1 MPDDL
6 LPPNATPQERA
17 LSLATGR
24 DIAVPVKELWSPQT
38 CPAGILPWLA
48 WALSVDEWDPAWP
61 EQTQRNTIAASIEQ
75 HRRKG
80 TIGALR
86 QALQR
91 LGYEVE
97 IDEQTG
103 AAYTFALRLKLNAGD
118 SAGGAVAGDAFQRA
132 VDIALKTKNVRSE
145 LSDTKFL
152 GEGGEAP
159 LYSGGVPII
168 GAEVE
173 IGGAVDPL
181 PLDGLETFLLGSFWT
196 VRMQAAYTGPIAR
209 VRRLSDNAE
218 MNYFSVAELQAFVGA
233 AEWQFIGFFSQGG
246 NGIYL
251 RYEILDDSDLPLDHP
266 IRNRGA
272 FDVNGNPF
280 LRPIFVAGSANNLA
294 CSFADIDVTS
304 ASMVMAA
311 RVDNDQG
318 FPNGHALTFGFG
330 GTGLSYGLGVNTNAG
345 VYFFNAAKAGAAG
358 VTTQIF
364 IPNNNPRVFGGNAS
378 GATNTLNIG
387 TATASGAS
395 TLTGNAKTMA
405 LYLDQFSGST
415 VTPARFYGVAAWN
428 QELGLTA
435 LESVR
440 SSIATRLNF

>member
-1 MPDDL
+1 MPNDL
-6 LPPNATPQERA
+6 LPPNAAPQERA

-233 AEWQFIGFFSQGG
+233 AEWQFIGFFSQGAESR
-246 NGIYL
+246 YL
-251 RYEILDDSDLPLDHP
+251 RYQVLDDDTDFP

-294 CSFADIDVTS
+294 CSFADIDVTN
-304 ASMVMAA
+304 ASMVMAG
-311 RVDNDQG
+311 RVDTAQESPANQ
-318 FPNGHALTFGFG
+318 
-330 GTGLSYGLGVNTNAG
+330 GLSVAFGSNIFGHSLSASSNSSFLFGTSKNGSAPVGVSIFADSL
-345 VYFFNAAKAGAAG
+345 FNVLSGDS
-358 VTTQIF
+358 
-364 IPNNNPRVFGGNAS
+364 S
-378 GATNTLNIG
+378 GATNTLNVG
-387 TATASGAS
+387 SASNSAAS
-395 TLTGNAKTMA
+395 TLSGKA
-405 LYLDQFSGST
+405 DRFSASFFQGSGA
-415 VTPARFYGVAAWN
+415 VASPAYFYGFAAW
-428 QELGLTA
+428 QQSIGLTA
-435 LESVR
+435 LQSVR